1 MKKIAF
7 FVFICL
13 LSSLVFAQDKVVYHF
28 DQAEVQALKGLRNI
42 RNQLEAA
49 PETKIIVV
57 THALGVDFLMQGA
70 RDQVSKSEYAPLISD
85 LKAKG
90 VVFEVCEFTIKNRG
104 LTKDQFILEA
114 DFTPSGVVRVT
125 RLQNKEGF
133 AYLKP

>member
-49 PETKIIVV
+49 PDTKIIVV
-57 THALGVDFLMQGA
+57 THALGVDLLMQGA
-70 RDQVSKSEYAPLISD
+70 KDQVSKTEYAPLISD

-90 VVFEVCEFTIKNRG
+90 VVFEVCEYTMKNRG
-104 LTKDQFILEA
+104 LSKDQFILEA
-114 DFTPSGVVRVT
+114 DFTPSGVVRIT
-125 RLQNKEGF
+125 RLQSKEGF

>member
-57 THALGVDFLMQGA
+57 TMPWV
-70 RDQVSKSEYAPLISD
+70 LIS
-85 LKAKG
+85 
-90 VVFEVCEFTIKNRG
+90 
-104 LTKDQFILEA
+104 
-114 DFTPSGVVRVT
+114 
-125 RLQNKEGF
+125 
-133 AYLKP
+133 

>member
-42 RNQLEAA
+42 RNQLESA
-49 PETKIIVV
+49 PDTKIIVV
-57 THALGVDFLMQGA
+57 THALGVDLLMQGA
-70 RDQVSKSEYAPLISD
+70 RDQVSKTEYAPLISD

-90 VVFEVCEFTIKNRG
+90 VVFEVCEYTMKNRG
-104 LTKDQFILEA
+104 LSKDQFILEA
-114 DFTPSGVVRVT
+114 DFTPSGVVRIT
-125 RLQNKEGF
+125 RLQSKEGF